1 MANVIIAVLATVLG
15 FTTSAVVTEV
25 RSQGPAAAPLV
36 AVEIQA
42 QFRPIHAAEPPAF
55 VSSEAPGWNEHG
67 QAVVMASVRAV
78 LAARS
83 VGAER

>member
-36 AVEIQA
+36 AAEIPA
-42 QFRPIHAAEPPAF
+42 QFRPIHAAKPPAF
-55 VSSEAPGWNEHG
+55 VSTRAPGCNE
-67 QAVVMASVRAV
+67 QSKVMVMVSARAFV
-78 LAARS
+78 ATRS
-83 VGAER
+83 VGVER

>member
-36 AVEIQA
+36 AVEIPA
-42 QFRPIHAAEPPAF
+42 QFRPLHAAEPPAF
-55 VSSEAPGWNEHG
+55 ASSSAPGWNKPGH
-67 QAVVMASVRAV
+67 AVALASARAV
-78 LAARS
+78 LATRS
-83 VGAER
+83 VGVER

>member
-36 AVEIQA
+36 AAEIPA

-55 VSSEAPGWNEHG
+55 VSTRAPGWNERS
-67 QAVVMASVRAV
+67 QAVVLASARAFV
-78 LAARS
+78 ATRS
-83 VGAER
+83 VGVGR

>member
-25 RSQGPAAAPLV
+25 RSQGPAAAPRV
-36 AVEIQA
+36 AVEIPA

-55 VSSEAPGWNEHG
+55 VSSKAPGWNARSQG
-67 QAVVMASVRAV
+67 VVMASARTVPAT
-78 LAARS
+78 RS
-83 VGAER
+83 VGGER